1 MTKPTGVR
9 EIIEGIDINELS
21 LEFGWRGGPVF
32 GEKKNFASVVK
43 AVVDKAAFD
52 KVVAIAL
59 ELETQRNEKIL
70 GVERWPTTDAIADHY
85 NADLLK
91 IAKESV

>member
-9 EIIEGIDINELS
+9 EIIEGIELR
-21 LEFGWRGGPVF
+21 EVTIHHRGVNWPT
-32 GEKKNFASVVK
+32 SK
-43 AVVDKAAFD
+43 AVDKSAFD

-59 ELETQRNEKIL
+59 ELEKQRNEKIL

-85 NADLLK
+85 NAKLLK
-91 IAKESV
+91 IAKGEA

>member
-9 EIIEGIDINELS
+9 EIIEGIELR
-21 LEFGWRGGPVF
+21 EVTIHHRGVNWPT
-32 GEKKNFASVVK
+32 SK
-43 AVVDKAAFD
+43 AVDKAAFD

-59 ELETQRNEKIL
+59 ELEKQRDEGYSDSGHFTRK
-70 GVERWPTTDAIADHY
+70 PFD

-91 IAKESV
+91 IAKGEA